1 MANTALG
8 ATGRGGPAGGTPDFN
23 SSGADSR
30 GAARKSPLLCQIPL
44 GCLRKGIWRQIKR
57 GARSAHPSS
66 APAGPLPPG
75 WKRAGRG
82 QGARA
87 VPAAHPPANLERCG
101 RSRLRRP
108 AAAWDRSRGPPPWLR
123 ASPAPGNNGVPAGA
137 ARAGGALGAG
147 AHAKV
152 GRVQDRVRKAVG
164 KSLFGFSSDARCG
177 RGGGVLQPSA
187 SPWRDEWGRGGAA
200 RPVPDPREMGYPPS
214 LGIWAGSGS
223 CRYQPR
229 GCGRAESGPPRPAPQ
244 KGAPRS
250 ERPGAESSTPFP
262 RVPPSLPASA
272 PRGADRRD
280 SGAGA
285 RGGGQRGPALPRR
298 PGGRGVS
305 AAEKGRRGQGGERTE
320 AGALG
325 AERARRR
332 SRAPLSCKAGFPP
345 CTPGM
350 APSLLRCGE

>member
-8 ATGRGGPAGGTPDFN
+8 AAGRGGPAGGTPDFN

-57 GARSAHPSS
+57 GTRSAHPSS
-66 APAGPLPPG
+66 ALAGPLPPG

-82 QGARA
+82 PGARA
-87 VPAAHPPANLERCG
+87 VPASHPPANLERCG
-101 RSRLRRP
+101 RSRLQRP
-108 AAAWDRSRGPPPWLR
+108 AAARDRSRGPPPWLR

-152 GRVQDRVRKAVG
+152 GRVQGQLRKTVG

-177 RGGGVLQPSA
+177 RGGGVLPPSA

-223 CRYQPR
+223 CKYRPR

-262 RVPPSLPASA
+262 RVPPSPLPRPGERIDAILGREREEAGSA
-272 PRGADRRD
+272 ARCSRGGWE
-280 SGAGA
+280 GAG
-285 RGGGQRGPALPRR
+285 
-298 PGGRGVS
+298 S
-305 AAEKGRRGQGGERTE
+305 
-320 AGALG
+320 
-325 AERARRR
+325 ARRR
-332 SRAPLSCKAGFPP
+332 RVGGGRAASGRKRARWEQSGRGGDRVRHFLAKLGKRAGAPGWP
-345 CTPGM
+345 DTP
-350 APSLLRCGE
+350 ARRP